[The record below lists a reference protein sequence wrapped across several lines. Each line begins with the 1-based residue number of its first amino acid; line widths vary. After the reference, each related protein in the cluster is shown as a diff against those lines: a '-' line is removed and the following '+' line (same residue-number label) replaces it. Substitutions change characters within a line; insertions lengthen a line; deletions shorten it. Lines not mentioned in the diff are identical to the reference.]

1 MTQYL
6 IGLGLIGTIFSI
18 IALALNVRWGWAGE
32 FDIAL
37 FAFVAIGAY
46 VYAVVTLPRNTI
58 PPPSGYILGLSAP
71 FLVGVVAAGVASAA
85 LAAVVGGIA
94 LRKLRDDYFGI
105 TTLAFALVL
114 SLVIGQY
121 TPLFDGYEGLFAI
134 PQPFENAGNLGRE
147 GGYFLIICVA
157 TLLVALWVLRRI
169 FRSPFGRAVRSV
181 REDDVASRAFGR
193 NVYLL
198 KLKAYVL
205 GGFVAGIAGA
215 LLAAYI
221 TAFNPYGWFPQET
234 FLIYAALFIG
244 GTGNIYGSVFGAF
257 FVAVGIQ
264 EVTRY
269 LPAFGNNAS
278 SSDATRLIIIGLLI
292 IGILWLRPQGVF
304 PEPRDRDGEPRPP
317 LRLPRRLAG
326 LSWLPGTAAPA
337 SADGTDIETLTEVVV
352 NGGTKHEGTNDG
364 SAASGA
370 RGYSARTTPR
380 EAPGKTP
387 TQGRVLL
394 DVRDVSKS
402 FGGLRA
408 VDGASLTV
416 QEGSL
421 TGLIG
426 PNGAGKSTMINLIS
440 GFEHL
445 DSGVI
450 LFDDEPI
457 GKLSAHA
464 RARRGLVRSFQTP
477 REWGGLTVMEN
488 MLLSTPVAG
497 RETVWRA
504 VLNARGLRRREMADR
519 ALSRDLLDEVGLLR
533 LKNELAGNLSGG
545 QKRLLEFA
553 RLTATKPRFVLLDE
567 PQAGVN
573 PVLRERMAELIRMMV
588 DSGVTVLM
596 VEHNLAFLESLCER
610 VIVMAVG
617 KPIAEGSMAELRGNA
632 AVVDAY
638 LGQADPADV

>member
-1 MTQYL
+1 
-6 IGLGLIGTIFSI
+6 
-18 IALALNVRWGWAGE
+18 
-32 FDIAL
+32 
-37 FAFVAIGAY
+37 
-46 VYAVVTLPRNTI
+46 VV
-58 PPPSGYILGLSAP
+58 
-71 FLVGVVAAGVASAA
+71 SAA
-85 LAAVVGGIA
+85 LAALVGAVA
-94 LRKLRDDYFGI
+94 LRRLRDDYFGI

-134 PQPFENAGNLGRE
+134 PQPFENSGTLGRE
-147 GGYFLIICVA
+147 GGYFLIICIV
-157 TLLVALWVLRRI
+157 TLLVMLWIMRRI

-181 REDDVASRAFGR
+181 REDDVASQAFGR

-221 TAFNPYGWFPQET
+221 TAFKPYGWFPQET

-257 FVAVGIQ
+257 FVEVGIQ

-269 LPAFGNNAS
+269 LPAFGSNAS

-304 PEPRDRDGEPRPP
+304 PEPRDRDGERRPP
-317 LRLPRRLAG
+317 LRLPRSLSRL
-326 LSWLPGTAAPA
+326 SFLPGTVVAGAGGPSVVDSVTDLPLAAVAMNGTANA
-337 SADGTDIETLTEVVV
+337 S
-352 NGGTKHEGTNDG
+352 
-364 SAASGA
+364 
-370 RGYSARTTPR
+370 SARPAVATPR
-380 EAPGKTP
+380 VAPQKPATP
-387 TQGRVLL
+387 ARVML
-394 DVRDVSKS
+394 DVRNVSKA

-408 VDGASLTV
+408 VDQASLTV
-416 QEGSL
+416 EEGSL

-426 PNGAGKSTMINLIS
+426 PNGAGKSTMINIIS
-440 GFEHL
+440 GFERL
-445 DSGVI
+445 DSGQI
-450 LFDDEPI
+450 LFE
-457 GKLSAHA
+457 GESVGRLSAHA

-477 REWGGLTVMEN
+477 REWRGMTVMEN
-488 MLLSTPVAG
+488 MLLSTPIAG

-504 VLNARGLRRREMADR
+504 VVNARGLHRSEMTDR
-519 ALSRDLLDEVGLLR
+519 GQARDLLDQVGLLR

-573 PVLRERMAELIRMMV
+573 PVLRERMAELIREMIE
-588 DSGVTVLM
+588 SGVTVLM
-596 VEHNLAFLESLCER
+596 VEHNLPFLESLCDR
-610 VIVMAVG
+610 VIVMAIG
-617 KPIAEGSMAELRGNA
+617 RPIAEGTMAELRAND

>member
-1 MTQYL
+1 VIAYL
-6 IGLGLIGTIFSI
+6 IGLGITGTIFSI
-18 IALALNVRWGWAGE
+18 VALALNVRWGWAGE

-46 VYAVVTLPRNTI
+46 VYAVMTLPKNTI
-58 PPPSGYILGLSAP
+58 PPPSGYILGLQAP
-71 FLVGVVAAGVASAA
+71 FLVGLIVAGVASAA
-85 LAAVVGGIA
+85 LAALVGAVA
-94 LRKLRDDYFGI
+94 LRRLRDDYFGI

-134 PQPFENAGNLGRE
+134 PQPFENSGMLGRE
-147 GGYFLIICVA
+147 GGYFLIICVV
-157 TLLVALWVLRRI
+157 TLLVMLWIMRRI

-181 REDDVASRAFGR
+181 REDDVASQAFGR

-257 FVAVGIQ
+257 FVEVGIQ

-269 LPAFGNNAS
+269 LPAFGSNAS

-292 IGILWLRPQGVF
+292 IGILWVRPQGVF
-304 PEPRDRDGEPRPP
+304 PEPRDRDGERRPP
-317 LRLPRRLAG
+317 LKLPQSLSR
-326 LSWLPGTAAPA
+326 LSWLPGTVVAGAGGPSVVDSVTDQPPGAVGMNGTANASSTRPA
-337 SADGTDIETLTEVVV
+337 VA
-352 NGGTKHEGTNDG
+352 
-364 SAASGA
+364 
-370 RGYSARTTPR
+370 TPR
-380 EAPGKTP
+380 VAPQKPATS
-387 TQGRVLL
+387 GRVML
-394 DVRDVSKS
+394 DVRNVSKA

-408 VDGASLTV
+408 VDQASLTV
-416 QEGSL
+416 DEGSL

-426 PNGAGKSTMINLIS
+426 PNGAGKSTMINIIS
-440 GFEHL
+440 GFERL
-445 DSGVI
+445 DSGEI
-450 LFDDEPI
+450 LFE
-457 GKLSAHA
+457 GESVGRLSAHA

-477 REWGGLTVMEN
+477 REWRGMTVMEN
-488 MLLSTPVAG
+488 MLLSTPIAG

-504 VLNARGLRRREMADR
+504 VLTARGLHRSEMTDR
-519 ALSRDLLDEVGLLR
+519 TLARDLLDQVGLLR

-573 PVLRERMAELIRMMV
+573 PVLRERMAELIRSMIE
-588 DSGVTVLM
+588 SGVTVLM
-596 VEHNLAFLESLCER
+596 VEHNLSFLESLCDR
-610 VIVMAVG
+610 VIVMAIG
-617 KPIAEGSMAELRGNA
+617 RPIAEGTMAELRANE